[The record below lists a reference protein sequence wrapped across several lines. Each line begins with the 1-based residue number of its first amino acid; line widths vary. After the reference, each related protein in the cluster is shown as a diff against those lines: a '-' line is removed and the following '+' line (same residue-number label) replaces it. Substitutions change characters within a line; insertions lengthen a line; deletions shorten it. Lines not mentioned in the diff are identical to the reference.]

1 MKKLLIIPF
10 LLLLTACNT
19 TPQVISSKE
28 IVVVIPDNSF
38 FNCPTLESFPNPE
51 KLTDVQVAR
60 LILELY
66 KDNKICKNSLESIKT
81 FLEEA
86 KRKAEA
92 VQ

>member
-1 MKKLLIIPF
+1 MKKYLIIPLVLF
-10 LLLLTACNT
+10 LAACNS
-19 TPQVISSKE
+19 TPQVISSQKI
-28 IVVVIPDNSF
+28 IVVVPDETF
-38 FNCPTLESFPNPE
+38 FNCPTLKSFPNPE

-66 KDNKICKNSLESIKT
+66 KDNQICKNSLESIKA

-92 VQ
+92 EG

>member
-1 MKKLLIIPF
+1 MKKYLILPLF
-10 LLLLTACNT
+10 LILAACN
-19 TPQVISSKE
+19 TPQVISSQK
-28 IVVVIPDNSF
+28 ITVIIPDESL
-38 FNCPTLESFPNPE
+38 FNCPTLSSFPNPE

-66 KDNKICKNSLESIKT
+66 KDNQICKNSLESIKA

-92 VQ
+92 EG